1 MLDWHLYLI
10 RCHDGSL
17 YTGITTNVARRFAE
31 HQEHNGA
38 GAKYLRGRG
47 PLMLVFQKKLGSRS
61 LALGVESKVKKLSKA
76 RKEELIRANSCIDE
90 IIEQV
95 RPHTG
100 QTTGTTPPARRTGM
114 PI

>member
-1 MLDWHLYLI
+1 MLDWHLYLV

-31 HQEHNGA
+31 HQENNGA

-76 RKEELIRANSCIDE
+76 KKEELIRTRKHIEA
-90 IIEQV
+90 IIKQV
-95 RPHTG
+95 G
-100 QTTGTTPPARRTGM
+100 S
-114 PI
+114 

>member
-17 YTGITTNVARRFAE
+17 YTGITTDVARRFAE
-31 HQEHNGA
+31 HQGNGNA

-47 PLMLVFQKKLGSRS
+47 PLLLVFQKKLGSRS

-76 RKEELIRANSCIDE
+76 RKEELVRANTRIDE
-90 IIEQV
+90 MIKQV
-95 RPHTG
+95 RSKITV
-100 QTTGTTPPARRTGM
+100 
-114 PI
+114 

>member
-1 MLDWHLYLI
+1 MSDWYLYLV

-31 HQEHNGA
+31 HREKNGA
-38 GAKYLRGRG
+38 GAKYFRGRG

-76 RKEELIRANSCIDE
+76 RKEELIRTRKHIE
-90 IIEQV
+90 VIIKQV
-95 RPHTG
+95 G
-100 QTTGTTPPARRTGM
+100 S
-114 PI
+114 

>member
-1 MLDWHLYLI
+1 MHWHLYLV

-31 HQEHNGA
+31 HQGNNGE

-76 RKEELIRANSCIDE
+76 RKENLIRTGEYIEA
-90 IIEQV
+90 IIKQV
-95 RPHTG
+95 EP
-100 QTTGTTPPARRTGM
+100 
-114 PI
+114 